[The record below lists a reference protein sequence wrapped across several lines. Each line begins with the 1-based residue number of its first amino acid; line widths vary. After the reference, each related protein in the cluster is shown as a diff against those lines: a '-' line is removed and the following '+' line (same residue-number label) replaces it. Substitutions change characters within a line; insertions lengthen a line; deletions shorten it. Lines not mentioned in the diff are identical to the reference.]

1 MAPESP
7 RRAPR
12 LDQPREARR
21 ALFSRPQ
28 MDPDTF
34 GRFAEKFARYM
45 GTARFLVYMTIF
57 VAVWVTVNVVGIF
70 GYKWDIYPFIF
81 LTLLLS
87 LQASYAAPLILLA
100 QNRQTDRDRVALEQ
114 DRASNERNLADTEFL
129 TREVASLR
137 IALRDMATRDFL
149 RSELRSQ
156 LDEMGQRGM
165 RLPAEVRPA
174 EPADRSP
181 NARKGPRPT

>member
-1 MAPESP
+1 MARDRTHS
-7 RRAPR
+7 APR
-12 LDQPREARR
+12 LDQPREARH
-21 ALFSRPQ
+21 ALFTTTQR
-28 MDPDTF
+28 DPDTF

-45 GTARFLVYMTIF
+45 GTARFLVYMTVF
-57 VAVWVTVNVVGIF
+57 VTVWVTINVIAIF
-70 GYKWDIYPFIF
+70 GYKWDKYPFIF

-114 DRASNERNLADTEFL
+114 DRAMNDRNLADTEFL

-156 LDEMGQRGM
+156 LDEMEERGIT
-165 RLPAEVRPA
+165 LPTKAR
-174 EPADRSP
+174 RSGSRDAATG
-181 NARKGPRPT
+181 ARKGPKPT

>member
-1 MAPESP
+1 MAPERP
-7 RRAPR
+7 RGAPR

-21 ALFSRPQ
+21 SLFTKPQ
-28 MDPDTF
+28 VDPDTF

-57 VAVWVTVNVVGIF
+57 VAVWVTINVIGIF

-156 LDEMGQRGM
+156 LDEMAQRGM
-165 RLPAEVRPA
+165 RLSGDDRPA
-174 EPADRSP
+174 APGDPSP

>member
-1 MAPESP
+1 MARERPGGSG
-7 RRAPR
+7 R
-12 LDQPREARR
+12 LDQPRETRR
-21 ALFSRPQ
+21 ALFTKPHI
-28 MDPDTF
+28 DPDTF
-34 GRFAEKFARYM
+34 GKFAEKFARAM
-45 GTARFLVYMTIF
+45 GTSKFLVYMTVF
-57 VAVWVTVNVVGIF
+57 VISWVTVNVIGIF

-81 LTLLLS
+81 LTLILS

-156 LDEMGQRGM
+156 LDEMEQRGI
-165 RLPAEVRPA
+165 RLGSDGRPA
-174 EPADRSP
+174 GAGETSP
-181 NARKGPRPT
+181 GAWRGPKAT

>member
-1 MAPESP
+1 MARERP
-7 RRAPR
+7 RRAPS

-21 ALFSRPQ
+21 ALFTTRQ
-28 MDPDTF
+28 VDPDTF

-45 GTARFLVYMTIF
+45 GTARFLVYMTVF

-156 LDEMGQRGM
+156 LDEMEQRGI
-165 RLPAEVRPA
+165 RLAADGRAPGSAEA
-174 EPADRSP
+174 SP
-181 NARKGPRPT
+181 SVWKGPRPN

>member
-12 LDQPREARR
+12 LDQPRETRR

-165 RLPAEVRPA
+165 RPPAEVRPA
-174 EPADRSP
+174 EPADRSA

>member
-1 MAPESP
+1 MA
-7 RRAPR
+7 RDRARGAPR
-12 LDQPREARR
+12 LDQPREAKR
-21 ALFSRPQ
+21 ALFSTSPR
-28 MDPDTF
+28 DPDTF

-45 GTARFLVYMTIF
+45 GTARFLVYMTVF
-57 VAVWVTVNVVGIF
+57 VTVWVAINAIGIF
-70 GYKWDIYPFIF
+70 GFKWDVYPFIF

-114 DRASNERNLADTEFL
+114 DRAMNDRNLADTEFL

-156 LDEMGQRGM
+156 LDEMEERGIA
-165 RLPAEVRPA
+165 LPTKGR
-174 EPADRSP
+174 RSGSGSASP
-181 NARKGPRPT
+181 GARKGPKPT

>member
-1 MAPESP
+1 MARE
-7 RRAPR
+7 RATGPAR

-21 ALFSRPQ
+21 GLFTAPQ
-28 MDPDTF
+28 VDPDTF

-57 VAVWVTVNVVGIF
+57 VAIWVTANGIGIF
-70 GYKWDIYPFIF
+70 RYKWDAYPFIF
-81 LTLLLS
+81 LTLILS

-156 LDEMGQRGM
+156 LDEMEQRGM

-174 EPADRSP
+174 APDDRSP

>member
-1 MAPESP
+1 MARDRPS
-7 RRAPR
+7 RAPR
-12 LDQPREARR
+12 LDQPQEARR
-21 ALFSRPQ
+21 SLFTAPQ
-28 MDPDTF
+28 VDPDTF

-45 GTARFLVYMTIF
+45 GTAQFLVYMTIF
-57 VAVWVTVNVVGIF
+57 VVVWITVNVVGIF

-114 DRASNERNLADTEFL
+114 DRASYERNLADTEFL

-137 IALRDMATRDFL
+137 IAMRDMATRDFL

-156 LDEMGQRGM
+156 LDEMTQRRG
-165 RLPAEVRPA
+165 RLSPERPA
-174 EPADRSP
+174 PGSGDTAPSAWR
-181 NARKGPRPT
+181 GPKPT

>member
-1 MAPESP
+1 MANEHTD
-7 RRAPR
+7 RTAR
-12 LDQPREARR
+12 LDQPREASRG
-21 ALFSRPQ
+21 LFTKPQ
-28 MDPDTF
+28 VDPDTF

-45 GTARFLVYMTIF
+45 GTAKFLVYMTVF
-57 VAVWVTVNVVGIF
+57 VLVWITANVVGISH
-70 GYKWDIYPFIF
+70 YKWDIYPFIF

-114 DRASNERNLADTEFL
+114 DRASNDRNLADTEFL

-149 RSELRSQ
+149 RSELRSL
-156 LDEMGQRGM
+156 LDEMQQRNTQRSGDG
-165 RLPAEVRPA
+165 LPFGSGETPPTASE
-174 EPADRSP
+174 
-181 NARKGPRPT
+181 GPRLT

>member
-1 MAPESP
+1 MAREHPS
-7 RRAPR
+7 RVPR
-12 LDQPREARR
+12 LDQPREARHT
-21 ALFSRPQ
+21 LFTTPQ

-45 GTARFLVYMTIF
+45 GTARFLVYMTVF
-57 VAVWVTVNVVGIF
+57 VTVWITVNVIGIF

-114 DRASNERNLADTEFL
+114 DRASNDRNLADTEFL

-156 LDEMGQRGM
+156 LDERQQHRM
-165 RLPAEVRPA
+165 RT
-174 EPADRSP
+174 PADGPPTGPGEAS
-181 NARKGPRPT
+181 AGAWKGPKPT